1 MLKHLKKAQDHLE
14 NATYDGIMKTS
25 QKLPYSKKIKAS
37 IKEYLHKLTDYEIAM
52 GFAIGVFWGV
62 FPTFGLGLI
71 PAVITAYFLKASKII
86 SFFGTWVANPLT
98 FPLFFTLEVLITKSI
113 IGVEVTEKYLMSLVT
128 TWEFGSVI
136 WAFILSCVIISFVFA
151 ALAYFLARFVLRKYR
166 ERQNSLISNI

>member
-1 MLKHLKKAQDHLE
+1 MYDKLKAMHKTVEDTA
-14 NATYDGIMKTS
+14 YDGIMKTS
-25 QKLPYSKKIKAS
+25 QKLPYSKKIKAK

-86 SFFGTWVANPLT
+86 SFFGTWVSNPLT
-98 FPLFFTLEVLITKSI
+98 FPLFFTLEVLITKSL

-128 TWEFGSVI
+128 TWEFTSVI

-151 ALAYFLARFVLRKYR
+151 VLAYFLARFVLRKYR
-166 ERQNSLISNI
+166 ERQATLISKI